1 MIKQRR
7 DVTFFIITKRIHRF
21 AECIPDDWG
30 DGYDNVHICCTCE
43 NQKAADFRLPIFLE
57 APIKQKSIICEPLL
71 EQIDL
76 SRYLDKSIIKEEI
89 LPAIEDDDWDTAE
102 KRFAFIAKDWDRYKK
117 TSAFFIDTQSVN
129 EVDCYVSRAYYYI
142 KLRNQSN
149 AAAETAFL
157 EYRFDF
163 LHANEI
169 PDMGNLF

>member
-1 MIKQRR
+1 MR
-7 DVTFFIITKRIHRF
+7 DLIISTI
-21 AECIPDDWG
+21 CMLIIIIPWG
-30 DGYDNVHICCTCE
+30 FYD
-43 NQKAADFRLPIFLE
+43 KFAADTVE
-57 APIKQKSIICEPLL
+57 N
-71 EQIDL
+71 
-76 SRYLDKSIIKEEI
+76 YKSIIKEEI

-142 KLRNQSN
+142 KLRDQSN

-157 EYRFDF
+157 EYIFDF

>member
-1 MIKQRR
+1 MR
-7 DVTFFIITKRIHRF
+7 DLIISTICMLIIIIPWGFYDKF
-21 AECIPDDWG
+21 ATDT
-30 DGYDNVHICCTCE
+30 VE
-43 NQKAADFRLPIFLE
+43 N
-57 APIKQKSIICEPLL
+57 
-71 EQIDL
+71 
-76 SRYLDKSIIKEEI
+76 YKSIIKEEI
-89 LPAIEDDDWDTAE
+89 LPAIEDDEWDTAE

>member
-43 NQKAADFRLPIFLE
+43 NQKAADFRLPIFIK

-76 SRYLDKSIIKEEI
+76 SKYLDKSMIKEELI
-89 LPAIEDDDWDTAE
+89 DNLFHEDCWSLKKEPKKMTKEEIEKALGYEIEINEPKKDE
-102 KRFAFIAKDWDRYKK
+102 KSKD
-117 TSAFFIDTQSVN
+117 
-129 EVDCYVSRAYYYI
+129 
-142 KLRNQSN
+142 NQSISKN
-149 AAAETAFL
+149 AQKTQKNVFADDI
-157 EYRFDF
+157 FDF
-163 LHANEI
+163 L
-169 PDMGNLF
+169 FW

>member
-1 MIKQRR
+1 MR
-7 DVTFFIITKRIHRF
+7 DLIISTI
-21 AECIPDDWG
+21 CMLIIIIPWG
-30 DGYDNVHICCTCE
+30 FYD
-43 NQKAADFRLPIFLE
+43 KFAADTVE
-57 APIKQKSIICEPLL
+57 N
-71 EQIDL
+71 
-76 SRYLDKSIIKEEI
+76 YKSIIKEEI
-89 LPAIEDDDWDTAE
+89 LPAIEDDDWKTAE

-142 KLRNQSN
+142 KLRDQSN